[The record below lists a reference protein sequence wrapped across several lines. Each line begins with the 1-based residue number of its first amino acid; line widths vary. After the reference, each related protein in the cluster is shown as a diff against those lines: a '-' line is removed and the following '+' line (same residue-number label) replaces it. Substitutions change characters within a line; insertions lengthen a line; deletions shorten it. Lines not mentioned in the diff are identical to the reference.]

1 MPHAYLAYLVACLWL
16 FTPLEGSST
25 VFHGVCVLLQLKE
38 LVSRGHFL
46 TNDWALADSHVTFE
60 HTLLV
65 LRKLVN
71 CDVATTFR
79 MFEQNDVTSVK
90 VDSHHFRLLVSRPI
104 FSDLPLLRILGCVCF
119 IACEQSGG
127 ISAAEKGAKPEL
139 LMFFGVKDELFLDR
153 DLVLTE
159 GGEVDERAV
168 FMIKDLNRIFIHD
181 LVSLMSVL
189 IPRQEAPSRS
199 ARHGVVSKL
208 NPPARL
214 VHKSIFAGHLHKMA
228 TCFVK
233 QLDFLPIYYVL
244 SQGGVKIVII
254 RLIFKLG
261 SLLEHL
267 ELYLYPFFHL
277 LTFASF
283 RDFVR
288 LKLIFF
294 QSVQVLLGFDHLPSD
309 IVIHLRENSE
319 NHVSLVGDDSQLLV
333 LQILYVEVRV
343 VEAQSLEVALA

>member
-1 MPHAYLAYLVACLWL
+1 
-16 FTPLEGSST
+16 
-25 VFHGVCVLLQLKE
+25 
-38 LVSRGHFL
+38 
-46 TNDWALADSHVTFE
+46 
-60 HTLLV
+60 
-65 LRKLVN
+65 
-71 CDVATTFR
+71 
-79 MFEQNDVTSVK
+79 
-90 VDSHHFRLLVSRPI
+90 
-104 FSDLPLLRILGCVCF
+104 
-119 IACEQSGG
+119 
-127 ISAAEKGAKPEL
+127 
-139 LMFFGVKDELFLDR
+139 
-153 DLVLTE
+153 
-159 GGEVDERAV
+159 
-168 FMIKDLNRIFIHD
+168 
-181 LVSLMSVL
+181 
-189 IPRQEAPSRS
+189 
-199 ARHGVVSKL
+199 
-208 NPPARL
+208 
-214 VHKSIFAGHLHKMA
+214 MA